1 MAPTLIMKCTKC
13 GGYMLSTKAQKT
25 KLCPY
30 CNTKVNLERAQRIA
44 AADSASEASEMLRK
58 LKSERG
64 FDHKNSP
71 N

>member
-1 MAPTLIMKCTKC
+1 
-13 GGYMLSTKAQKT
+13 MLSTKAQKT